1 MGRVKRAGPKP
12 FKCEECGRSF
22 GNERALGQHINSAHA
37 PVIDPDKNIPSI
49 ARSPPAAFG
58 TPFKPPAPGPIDFD
72 GTPENEVNIPRKD
85 NSTFYILT
93 ALPGK
98 GQGLIAV
105 QDIPKGTR
113 IISEKPLFRI
123 PKSGIGIEQPALE
136 RAIDRKLNLLSQ
148 DDQRAFLSLYN
159 NAPGGSYPL
168 SGIVKTNAL
177 PLGTTA
183 SEGGLFPEASRINH
197 ACVPNCQHTWND
209 SIGEETIHAVRSI
222 TKGEEITISYA
233 DTGTFENRRR
243 HLKKSF
249 AFDCTCKLCSLPE
262 AARAVSDNRQS
273 EITRLDELLGDGSR
287 LLSNPAKCLE
297 DVHTL
302 LKLLE
307 AENITDA
314 RVPRAYYD
322 ALQIAIAHGDQAR
335 AKVFAQKAYDAR
347 LCCEGDDSPLT
358 IRMKSLVAR
367 PAEHRLFGT
376 SSRWRLSEKM
386 IPKTLE
392 GEEFEAWL
400 WRRNR

>member
-1 MGRVKRAGPKP
+1 MGRVKTAGLKP
-12 FKCEECGRSF
+12 FKCEKCGPSF
-22 GNERALGQHINSAHA
+22 
-37 PVIDPDKNIPSI
+37 
-49 ARSPPAAFG
+49 
-58 TPFKPPAPGPIDFD
+58 DFD
-72 GTPENEVNIPRKD
+72 GTPENEVDIPRKD

-98 GQGLIAV
+98 GQGLIVV

-113 IISEKPLFRI
+113 IISEKPL
-123 PKSGIGIEQPALE
+123 
-136 RAIDRKLNLLSQ
+136 
-148 DDQRAFLSLYN
+148 AFLSLYN
-159 NAPGGSYPL
+159 VAPSGSYPL
-168 SGIVKTNAL
+168 SGNVKTNAL

-183 SEGGLFPEASRINH
+183 LEGGLFLVASRIND
-197 ACVPNCQHTWND
+197 ACVSSCQHTWNNN
-209 SIGEETIHAVRSI
+209 
-222 TKGEEITISYA
+222 
-233 DTGTFENRRR
+233 TGTFENRRR

-249 AFDCTCKLCSLPE
+249 PFDYTCKLCSLLE
-262 AARAVSDNRQS
+262 AARPVIDNRQS

-322 ALQIAIAHGDQAR
+322 ALQIAIA
-335 AKVFAQKAYDAR
+335 
-347 LCCEGDDSPLT
+347 LCCEGDNSPLT

-376 SSRWRLSEKM
+376 SSRWRLFEKM
-386 IPKTLE
+386 IPKRLE